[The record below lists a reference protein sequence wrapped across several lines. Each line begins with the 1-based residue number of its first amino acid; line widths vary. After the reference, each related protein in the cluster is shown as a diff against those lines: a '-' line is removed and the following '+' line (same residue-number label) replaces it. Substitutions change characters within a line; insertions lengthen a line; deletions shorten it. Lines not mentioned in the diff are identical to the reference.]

1 MKAYTYINVF
11 LYFILLISSGCR
23 SGTVSEITDN
33 TDRNG
38 IIKYAGHLKIKHYKG
53 FTTMEVINP
62 WQKAENLSLKY
73 FLVNKG
79 DSIPPGLDKS
89 RIIFTPVESVILM
102 STTYISMITALGRQT
117 VIKGISG
124 TDYVYDEVIR
134 KMIKEGLIHETG
146 YEENLNRELILKI
159 NPELIIAYGIGS
171 ESAGYL
177 KKFEDTGIRI
187 LYNADYLEEN
197 PLAKA
202 EWIKMF
208 GTLFCLS
215 EKADSAFSAIE
226 MNYMNITDSLKRA
239 GPFKP
244 KVLLGFPWQNVW
256 YISPGNTY
264 IANLIKDAGGEYIW
278 GDLKSDHAVPM
289 SLENV
294 FIKAA
299 EADFWLNTGNAT
311 DIEQIISIDT
321 RLAGIKPVRS
331 GKVYNNNK
339 RSISGG
345 GNDYWESGALY
356 PDIILKDIAS
366 ILHPGIFGDYE
377 LFYYRKL
384 KE

>member
-1 MKAYTYINVF
+1 MKTCTYINVF
-11 LYFILLISSGCR
+11 VYFMLLISSGCR
-23 SGTVSEITDN
+23 SGAVKETTDN
-33 TDRNG
+33 TDS
-38 IIKYAGHLKIKHYKG
+38 ISTIKYAGHLKIKHDKG
-53 FTTMEVINP
+53 FTILEVINP
-62 WQKAENLSLKY
+62 WQKAENLSLEY

-79 DSIPPGLDKS
+79 DSIPPELDKS
-89 RIIFTPVESVILM
+89 RIIFTPVQSVILM
-102 STTYISMITALGRQT
+102 STTYIPMITALGRQAS
-117 VIKGISG
+117 IKGISG
-124 TDYVYDEVIR
+124 TEYVYDEGIR

-177 KKFEDTGIRI
+177 KIFEDTGIRI
-187 LYNADYLEEN
+187 LYNADYLEEH

-208 GTLFCLS
+208 GTLFGLS
-215 EKADSAFSAIE
+215 EKADSVFSAIE
-226 MNYMNITDSLKRA
+226 INYRNITDSVKSARPL
-239 GPFKP
+239 KP
-244 KVLLGFPWQNVW
+244 KVLLGLPWQNAW

-278 GDLKSDHAVPM
+278 EDLKSDHAVPM

-294 FIKAA
+294 FVKAA

-311 DIEQIISIDT
+311 DIEQILSIDM
-321 RLAGIKPVRS
+321 RLAGLKPVRS
-331 GKVYNNNK
+331 GNVYNNNK
-339 RSISGG
+339 RSIPGG

-366 ILHPGIFGDYE
+366 ILHPGTFGDYE
-377 LFYYRKL
+377 PFYYRKL
-384 KE
+384 NE